1 MRIILVSVSIFLF
14 TLCTLAQ
21 EDTASAVQVSKDS
34 IEIVLDKLCFPINC
48 EFVDLYEPTA
58 EIPENDRIKLKA
70 LLEDKGYKLVDIGR
84 GNWDKGPRILAATL
98 RKDDCECIVIKQ
110 YYSDYDG
117 KLNQTL
123 LKVTEVI
130 KCRRIN

>member
-1 MRIILVSVSIFLF
+1 MKISFISFSLLLFSICCF
-14 TLCTLAQ
+14 AQ
-21 EDTASAVQVSKDS
+21 EDTTSAVPVSKDS
-34 IEIVLDKLCFPINC
+34 IEIILDKLCSPINY
-48 EFVDLYEPTA
+48 EFMDLYEPTA
-58 EIPENDRIKLKA
+58 EISENDRIKLKA
-70 LLEDKGYKLVDIGR
+70 LLEDRGYELKDIGR

-130 KCRRIN
+130 KCRLLN